1 MSLPPHFRFDE
12 NNLRAAMGKLSSPL
26 AMVSGAGWMYAYMHT
41 LAECGMFYLQVV
53 AAAAVGT
60 VITAQ
65 RQAQAVDNLSVI
77 INTLGERGRESP
89 LSELCLIERHG

>member
-1 MSLPPHFRFDE
+1 MK
-12 NNLRAAMGKLSSPL
+12 KLESPL
-26 AMVSGAGWMYAYMHT
+26 APISGAGWMYAYMHT

-53 AAAAVGT
+53 AATSVGT

-77 INTLGERGRESP
+77 VNTLGQRGRESP
-89 LSELCLIERHG
+89 LSELSVDAAY